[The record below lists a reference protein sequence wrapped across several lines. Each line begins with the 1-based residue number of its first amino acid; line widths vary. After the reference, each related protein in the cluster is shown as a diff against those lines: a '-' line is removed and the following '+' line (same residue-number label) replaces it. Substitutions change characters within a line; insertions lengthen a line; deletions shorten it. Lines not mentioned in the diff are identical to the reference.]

1 MIVNKKVFL
10 KEISKAL
17 LKLVLAGVIIGI
29 FKKYDAILAILLL
42 SKVLQNCYK
51 EIIKPQTNKNWILLI
66 GMFLTGFAGIVGETW
81 GVKNGFWKYH
91 EV

>member
-29 FKKYDAILAILLL
+29 FKKYDAILAILFLL
-42 SKVLQNCYK
+42 RH
-51 EIIKPQTNKNWILLI
+51 
-66 GMFLTGFAGIVGETW
+66 
-81 GVKNGFWKYH
+81 FWKMFFQKKDSCAGCGISKAMKTKI
-91 EV
+91 